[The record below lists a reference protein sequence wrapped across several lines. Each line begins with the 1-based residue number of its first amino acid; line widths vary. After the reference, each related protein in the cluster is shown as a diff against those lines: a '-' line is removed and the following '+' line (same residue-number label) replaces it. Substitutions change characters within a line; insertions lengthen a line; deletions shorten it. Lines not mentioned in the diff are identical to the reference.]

1 MIKIENLC
9 KSFRTEEVE
18 TIALNNVSL
27 EVKEDTDATRYQ
39 LTVHADDMKR
49 VIGRGGKTIR
59 ALQSLVRIIGIKNEK
74 KIFLNL
80 LEPCSPQ

>member
-1 MIKIENLC
+1 MAEKFIQYCITHIVSKPDAVSIE
-9 KSFRTEEVE
+9 
-18 TIALNNVSL
+18 I
-27 EVKEDTDATRYQ
+27 KEDTDATRYQ

-59 ALQSLVRIIGIKNEK
+59 ALQSLVRIMGIKKEK
-74 KIFLNL
+74 KLFLNL